1 MERSGLNMPLR
12 KILFVTG
19 TRADFGK
26 LKPLIF
32 AAEHSD
38 QFEAR
43 IFATGMH
50 TLPRYGGTI
59 HEIYKEKIENV
70 FSFVNQFVGD
80 PMEIMLANTISGL
93 SRYVADDPPDLIV
106 VHGDRI
112 ETLAGAIV
120 GALRNIRVAHVEGGE
135 LSGTVDELIRHSVSK
150 LAHCHFVANDM
161 AYRRVVQMGENPE
174 SVFIIGS
181 PEIDIMLSDELPT
194 LDEVRQHYELPWESY
209 AISLFH
215 PVTTDNSQLA
225 ERAAAYSDALKQSGR
240 NYVVVY
246 PNNDLGSNAIFNQL
260 SKLNGLLNFRVFPS
274 IRFESFLCL
283 LKEADFI
290 VGNSSSGVR
299 EAPIYGVPAVNV
311 GSRQHN
317 RFEHESI
324 RSVGYETEEI
334 LEGINWA
341 LDRARYEPVKWFGS
355 GESRKKF
362 FDVISSQNFWAIQ
375 LQKQLRDISFDLNE
389 DYIAA
394 K

>member
-1 MERSGLNMPLR
+1 
-12 KILFVTG
+12 
-19 TRADFGK
+19 
-26 LKPLIF
+26 
-32 AAEHSD
+32 
-38 QFEAR
+38 
-43 IFATGMH
+43 
-50 TLPRYGGTI
+50 
-59 HEIYKEKIENV
+59 
-70 FSFVNQFVGD
+70 
-80 PMEIMLANTISGL
+80 MLANTISGL

-215 PVTTDNSQLA
+215 PVTTDNWQLA

-246 PNNDLGSNAIFNQL
+246 PNNDLGSNAIFDQL